1 MENVLISMNA
11 IEVSFENLMRFV
23 RSNAYLYLKLIHAV
37 AIQNARIRMA
47 VLNVNLARPECD
59 RINVD
64 LIVSILMSANTIFVT
79 QTLLVRILPVHIIV
93 NAMLG
98 FLVMAIGAKIL
109 MNV

>member
-1 MENVLISMNA
+1 MV
-11 IEVSFENLMRFV
+11 
-23 RSNAYLYLKLIHAV
+23 
-37 AIQNARIRMA
+37 IQNARIRMA
-47 VLNVNLARPECD
+47 VINVNLARPECN
-59 RINVD
+59 RIDVD